1 MIMAVVPGLERKC
14 LQDAVGIHGYT
25 LDELAELLN
34 SSYIFPSNTR
44 ITVMQTKDSGQVT
57 SAQQ

>member
-1 MIMAVVPGLERKC
+1 MLAGRSRDPWIYSV
-14 LQDAVGIHGYT
+14 
-25 LDELAELLN
+25 DELAELLN